1 MGPGGPGTWSGMRL
15 RRPAPAPP
23 PPPAPAYEP
32 TAAVHPEHSAT
43 RPYTAGPQP
52 LPVRPPAGA
61 PVAAPAAAPPAP
73 YRRPGPPAKVAIPV
87 LIVALLCIAVGVW
100 ALLTA

>member
-1 MGPGGPGTWSGMRL
+1 MPL
-15 RRPAPAPP
+15 APS
-23 PPPAPAYEP
+23 PPPAPAYGP
-32 TAAVHPEHSAT
+32 TAAGPPGHSAT

-52 LPVRPPAGA
+52 LPVRPA
-61 PVAAPAAAPPAP
+61 AAAPVTAAAAVLPVP

-87 LIVALLCIAVGVW
+87 LVVALLCIAVGVW